1 MSFNRMVVVALLVVA
16 GIGGALACGPD
27 FPWQLLD
34 DRDQDRVRQGRS
46 STSPSRPRT
55 WWMRPATVRA
65 PSSAMTTNSP
75 EAVASE
81 REEVRS
87 GAWRGLLA
95 GAIDTDMARVETR
108 RGTRGRRR
116 RCRPRPRVPAFPSR
130 SSPISP
136 APSNFA
142 PTVSTRRWATSRR
155 SIGCRRNQRQIRVV
169 AAAYMRGR
177 IQQRLGSM
185 AAGASCLPGRASVRQ
200 AGAPDPMGLAVASLG
215 EEARTDLVEA
225 GLIEV
230 PWPVPV
236 ADADEARFA
245 RLIADAVRLYADQAA
260 RGSKMA
266 LLSLNE
272 VARRLIARGRTQTR
286 RRRSVR
292 APPAR
297 GLCGLARARL
307 RLG

>member
-1 MSFNRMVVVALLVVA
+1 MVVVALLVVA

-27 FPWQLLD
+27 FPWQLLNN
-34 DRDQDRVRQGRS
+34 RDQTVSDRVELNFAFEATHLVDAPGDG
-46 STSPSRPRT
+46 PRAVE
-55 WWMRPATVRA
+55 RDD
-65 PSSAMTTNSP
+65 TNSP

-95 GAIDTDMARVETR
+95 GAIDTHRLESKLDAARAANDGDAALL
-108 RGTRGRRR
+108 RG
-116 RCRPRPRVPAFPSR
+116 CRPSVAVVTYIAGAIEFRAGRLDAAMGYFEAIDRLPS
-130 SSPISP
+130 
-136 APSNFA
+136 
-142 PTVSTRRWATSRR
+142 
-155 SIGCRRNQRQIRVV
+155 NQRQIRVV

-185 AAGASCLPGRASVRQ
+185 QLARAAFQAARQYDRRAPRSHGARGREPRVKRRVRI
-200 AGAPDPMGLAVASLG
+200 S
-215 EEARTDLVEA
+215 VEA

-245 RLIADAVRLYADQAA
+245 WLIADAVRLYADQAA
-260 RGSKMA
+260 RGLKMA

-272 VARRLIARGRTQTR
+272 VVRRLISRDELKRAVADPFVR
-286 RRRSVR
+286 RLLVAYVAS
-292 APPAR
+292 
-297 GLCGLARARL
+297 ARARL
-307 RLG
+307 RLR